1 MKKTLVLK
9 TSKLFLPILIGIFVV
24 SGTILSLP
32 LLKSTENHNEIGHE
46 LSEGNPTETLS
57 TNLRTHWTLP
67 MVTIQS
73 AINYV
78 SVIKLE
84 ATNIIKRIIVS
95 KDSFRNVLFARA
107 P

>member
-1 MKKTLVLK
+1 MQRTLATK

-24 SGTILSLP
+24 SGTLLSIP
-32 LLKSTENHNEIGHE
+32 LLKSADTHNESGHE
-46 LSEGNPTETLS
+46 LSEGNPVETLS
-57 TNLRTHWTLP
+57 TAFRTNWTLP

-73 AINYV
+73 AIKHDL
-78 SVIKLE
+78 VIKLDT
-84 ATNIIKRIIVS
+84 TNIIKRIIVS